1 MRSLKL
7 TLCLVAVAWLA
18 ADPPSVRAA
27 SQSPNSPVDLVQTSL
42 VVPGKVKIGKKFRI
56 LDEVES
62 TGESPAGNAVTY
74 FYLSADDTID
84 RFDTVVGGRRSPQ
97 LSPGRTS
104 AEYTEMTIPAT
115 VAPGPYYLIA
125 LANATKTFEERYLEN
140 NIRATKFTVQAADDK
155 K

>member
-7 TLCLVAVAWLA
+7 ALCLVAVAWLA
-18 ADPPSVRAA
+18 ADPPSVLAA
-27 SQSPNSPVDLVQTSL
+27 NQSRNSPVDLVQTSL
-42 VVPGKVKIGKKFRI
+42 IVPGKVKIGKKFRI

-62 TGESPAGNAVTY
+62 AGESPAGNTVTY

-84 RFDTVVGGRRSPQ
+84 RFDTVVGARRSPQ
-97 LSPGRTS
+97 LSPGRNS

-125 LANATKTFEERYLEN
+125 LANATKAFEERYLEN
-140 NIRATKFTVQAADDK
+140 NIRATKFTVQPADDK